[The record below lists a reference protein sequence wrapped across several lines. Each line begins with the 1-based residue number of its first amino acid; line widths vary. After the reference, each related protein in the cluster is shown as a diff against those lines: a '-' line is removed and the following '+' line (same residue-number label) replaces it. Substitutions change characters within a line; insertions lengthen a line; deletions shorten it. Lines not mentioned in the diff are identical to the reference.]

1 MGAAKKITAAVMSVV
16 VAIAVAFAATVGIR
30 HAAKNVE
37 RDYPGMNPGI
47 STSYK
52 AIFTICQSTDYK
64 ETCVH
69 TLSKY
74 LGKKNAGNDT
84 ANVVVAGNPK
94 DLVKAAFAGPIDEV
108 RAAHTLSSALKN
120 KTNEKADQEALTL
133 CQGLLRSA
141 EEELHAS
148 MSKVGKNDLATLPM
162 RAKEFKNWLS
172 AVVSY
177 QHTCIDGV
185 EREDLK
191 EAITKGLENATRMTS
206 NALAIITDINSIVSH
221 LRSAFDCFKPSSRRL
236 LEVDSETTE
245 LDGDGFPAWLS
256 DSDRR
261 LLASDDIDALK
272 VRANVVVAM
281 DGSGNFKSISEA
293 LRAAP
298 KKSKRRWTIYVKAG
312 VYRENVLVDKE
323 TSNIL
328 MFGDGQMK
336 TIVTGNK
343 NKRDGVLT
351 YQSAT
356 FGTYVLPLYIYYIG
370 NID

>member
-1 MGAAKKITAAVMSVV
+1 MGAAKKITVVMMSVV
-16 VAIAVAFAATVGIR
+16 VAVAVGLAATVGIR

-37 RDYPGMNPGI
+37 RDYPGMSPGI

-52 AIFTICQSTDYK
+52 AIFTICQSTDYN
-64 ETCVH
+64 EICVQ

-74 LGKKNAGNDT
+74 LGKKNAGNGT
-84 ANVVVAGNPK
+84 ATDDASGDPK

-108 RAAHTLSSALKN
+108 RAAHTLSTGLKN
-120 KTNEKADQEALTL
+120 KTNEKADIEALTL

-141 EEELHAS
+141 EEELLAS
-148 MSKVGKNDLATLPM
+148 MSKVGKNDLATLPK

-177 QHTCIDGV
+177 QQTCIDGV

-191 EAITKGLENATRMTS
+191 EAIAKGLKNATRMTS
-206 NALAIITDINSIVSH
+206 NALAIITDINSIVYH
-221 LRSAFDCFKPSSRRL
+221 LRYAFDSFKPSSRRL
-236 LEVDSETTE
+236 LEVDSKTPPE
-245 LDGDGFPAWLS
+245 LDMEGFPAWLS

-272 VRANVVVAM
+272 VRANAVVAM

-293 LRAAP
+293 VRAAP
-298 KKSKRRWTIYVKAG
+298 KKSRSRWTIYVKAG
-312 VYRENVLVDKE
+312 VYRENVLVDKN
-323 TSNIL
+323 TSNLL
-328 MFGDGQMK
+328 MFGDGSMK

-356 FGTYVLPLYIYYIG
+356 FGTYYYCTL
-370 NID
+370 